1 MSKPKKRNIYRLTL
15 QWTILGLL
23 LYMVVRQF
31 VDKSYVADFEAY
43 CPFGGLQAFSSFLAN
58 NSLACSMTTTQIF
71 MGLALLVGVFIFSKL
86 FCGYICPIGT
96 FTEWLGRQ
104 GRRFKMNF
112 VIKGLADRLLRVFK
126 YALLFTT
133 FYFSVSSSELFCK
146 TFDPYYA
153 VFSGFSHDVVIGYAA
168 MALLLAIPGS
178 FFIRQFWC
186 KYFCPLSAASNI
198 FSFGF
203 VFLGIVALYVLLTLV
218 VGLSIGWIWLLGAL
232 CLAGVV
238 LETTRLKFGIFPIF
252 KVTRNA
258 DTCTSCRICDK
269 VCPMAIKISDKPK
282 VEHIDCH
289 LCGDCVTKC
298 PEPDTLKFSR
308 RNMNW
313 LPATATVLLV
323 VLGLSF
329 ASVTDIPT
337 ISLKWGTESQMEE
350 AGIYRQAG
358 LKNVKCFGS
367 AMSFANHMKELP
379 GVLGVE
385 AFVSDKSVKV
395 YYDKGATSETAIK
408 AFMFTPVSRII
419 SAPLPET
426 VEVSVS
432 EFAVDQFFD
441 PTDARMLTIRT
452 GQHPGI
458 LAFETLFGE
467 PVHTVFYFDANVI
480 SEKEIREV
488 IEAKKVVWE
497 IDGSESVAKTN
508 FEVASVSSEDKLS
521 LEAYLSKMY
530 EPVEMTFNDFE
541 EYEASQMD
549 SLRFDFPQ
557 AGDPSLADMPWY
569 LLSHMSNNRGVV
581 GFAVTAT
588 NKGFVLDLKFIPQ
601 LTDSATIIDQLNQ
614 PQLSVHLSDGT
625 EEILE
630 NPYRFKLK

>member
-1 MSKPKKRNIYRLTL
+1 MAKSKKRNVYRLTL
-15 QWTILGLL
+15 QWTILALL
-23 LYMVVRQF
+23 LYMVLRPF
-31 VDKSYVADFEAY
+31 VDRAYVADFEAY
-43 CPFGGLQAFSSFLAN
+43 CPFGGLQAVSSFMAN

-71 MGLALLVGVFIFSKL
+71 MGLALLLGVFIFSKL

-96 FTEWLGRQ
+96 FSEWLGRQ
-104 GRRFKMNF
+104 GKRFKMNF

-126 YALLFTT
+126 YALLFVT

-153 VFSGFSHDVVIGYAA
+153 VFSGFSSDVVIGYAA

-203 VFLGIVALYVLLTLV
+203 VFLGIVGLYVLLTLV
-218 VGLSIGWIWLLGAL
+218 FGLSIGWIWLLGAL
-232 CLAGVV
+232 SLAGVV
-238 LETTRLKFGIFPIF
+238 LETTRLKFGIFPIV
-252 KVTRNA
+252 KVTREA
-258 DTCTSCRICDK
+258 DTCTSCRLCDK
-269 VCPMAIKISDKPK
+269 VCPMAIKISDQPK

-298 PEPDTLKFSR
+298 PEPNTLKFSH

-313 LPATATVLLV
+313 LPALATVVLV

-337 ISLKWGTESQMEE
+337 ISLKWGTESQMAD
-350 AGIYRQAG
+350 AGIYQQAG

-379 GVLGVE
+379 GILGVE
-385 AFVSDKSVKV
+385 AFVSDHSVKV
-395 YYDKGATSETAIK
+395 YYDKVVTSEMAIK
-408 AFMFTPVSRII
+408 EFIFTPVTRII

-426 VEVSVS
+426 ADVSVA

-441 PTDARMLTIRT
+441 PTDALMLSIRAA
-452 GQHPGI
+452 QNPGI

-467 PVHTVFYFDANVI
+467 PVHAMFYYDAAVI
-480 SEKEIREV
+480 SQKEVTAV

-497 IDGSESVAKTN
+497 TDGSESVAKTD
-508 FEVASVSSEDKLS
+508 FEVASISSRGKLS
-521 LEAYLSKMY
+521 LDVYLSMMY
-530 EPVEMTFNDFE
+530 EPVEMTFNGFE
-541 EYEASQMD
+541 DYEATQMD

-557 AGDPSLADMPWY
+557 AADPALTDMPWY
-569 LLSHMSNNRGVV
+569 ILSHMSNNRGVV
-581 GFAVTAT
+581 RFSVKAT
-588 NKGFVLDLKFIPQ
+588 SKGFVLDLKFIPQ
-601 LTDSATIIDQLNQ
+601 LTDSATIVGQLNQ
-614 PQLSVHLSDGT
+614 PQLKVHLSDGT
-625 EEILE
+625 EETLD
-630 NPYRFKLK
+630 NPYRFSQ